1 MARASSRG
9 RVRPRPETST
19 AITTPKLKVGATATD
34 PFVPEFA
41 NDQTANVLKSL
52 SGIVKSGVGIA
63 QVGADEAFEQGARE
77 WRPGT
82 DPNEDSFL
90 PSQEIGFEESSRS
103 RPQNLM
109 GKIFTGAYQAG
120 FDTIHGKK
128 KANDY
133 YNEAYI
139 KSQEL
144 MTAGASIKEL
154 NEALSVI
161 RSKYVGSMVSDVELD
176 AFLPKAAAVEE
187 RLTHD
192 HVVAGVAREHKAAAE
207 IAKGNMRSEMEEL
220 IAPTLR
226 QFYYMDSNG
235 EEQRL
240 TMDALANGEG
250 IEAYV
255 NNIDEINEAIAKP
268 LQRLHANSIKEL
280 GGNFTKP
287 QITGMYVDLLTGLA
301 LQTHTPEFLNATRI
315 KGEDGVSIQDR
326 NSPRGAVLDDINRS
340 YAAAESRRFS
350 VKQQLRQYQR
360 ESAQETFNKDS
371 VDLMMDLNKAWQDG
385 PQANAAALINAED
398 RIEVIL
404 AKNPGFI
411 TREAAS
417 SLYAV
422 LNTKKKQGTHPIQT
436 PDNMAGKFWG
446 RVASQTASVDW
457 VLANKDVLSEADF
470 NTYLAKAAQIEY
482 AHKTR
487 NAGEKS
493 RIFGPRQR
501 ATRYLSS
508 LRGLYNPKDPW
519 GTGFLD
525 DQGANVLQDVKSFI
539 EQEGAALE
547 LANGGTPLTDAQ
559 LDDLILRSEKRIP
572 PYVYM
577 TEEDIKEVIQTLVD
591 RGDMPGP
598 TDEEIFRWWPGHSAR
613 EREAV
618 SRFRGQR
625 TPATKE

>member
-1 MARASSRG
+1 MARKSSRG
-9 RVRPRPETST
+9 RVRPRPELAAETQ
-19 AITTPKLKVGATATD
+19 APKLRVHATPSD
-34 PFVPEFA
+34 PYAQEFA
-41 NDQTANVLKSL
+41 SEDTTNIFRSL
-52 SGIVKSGVGIA
+52 QGIVKSGVGIA
-63 QVGADEAFEQGARE
+63 QVGAEEAFEQGARE
-77 WRPGT
+77 WNPGT

-90 PSQEIGFEESSRS
+90 PGEEIGFEEASRDQ
-103 RPQNLM
+103 PQHVL
-109 GKIFTGAYQAG
+109 GKIFSGSYKAG

-128 KANDY
+128 KANDF
-133 YNEAYI
+133 YNEAYL
-139 KSQEL
+139 KAQDL
-144 MTAGASIKEL
+144 RTAGAPIEEL
-154 NEALSVI
+154 NEALGI
-161 RSKYVGSMVSDVELD
+161 LRQKYVGSMVSDVELD

-192 HVVAGVAREHKAAAE
+192 HVVEGAKREHRAAME
-207 IAKGNMRSEMEEL
+207 IAKGNMRTEMEEL

-240 TMDALANGEG
+240 TMESLANGEG
-250 IEAYV
+250 LEAYL
-255 NNIDEINEAIAKP
+255 NNMEEINEAIAKP

-287 QITGMYVDLLTGLA
+287 EITGMYVDLLTGLA
-301 LQTHTPEFLNATRI
+301 LQTHTPELLNATRI
-315 KGEDGVSIQDR
+315 KGQDGVSIQDR

-340 YAAAESRRFS
+340 YAAAESRRYS

-360 ESAQETFNKDS
+360 ERAVETFNRDA
-371 VDLMMDLNKAWQDG
+371 VDFVVELNDAWQKG
-385 PQANAAALINAED
+385 PQENAKALINAED
-398 RIEVIL
+398 RIEQIL

-457 VLANKDVLSEADF
+457 VLANKDALSEADF

-525 DQGANVLQDVKSFI
+525 DQGANVLQDVKTFI

-598 TDEEIFRWWPGHSAR
+598 TDEEIIRWWPGHSAR